1 PDRCTAAP
9 LMSSFSSALAASTSL
24 ARVVAPFPTGARRC
38 GPTCG
43 PRPRARARRLL
54 LLRFSVW
61 VNQISRFGICG
72 PDYWLHF
79 AIAELIE
86 IVRLHVLEL
95 RPDLAR
101 FRPFAVAR
109 EAEAAAYGVELRLVH
124 VCRELVVIQAL
135 RFRHSLHQHLSGRR
149 GERTPGKAERIDSG
163 RARLHAVPL
172 QEIDSTRNAW
182 RLRRSEV
189 LPDQQAVGER
199 TELHFERGHQHAD
212 HRAPEHFRRQ
222 PDL

>member
-1 PDRCTAAP
+1 MNCHTFSTGLSSGHLGGSAMMVMLAGNDQACRHVPAGLVDQEDSVGGGCNGRGDLRKVQVHRFGIAGRQDQGCALAP
-9 LMSSFSSALAASTSL
+9 LRTYRITISGTRYYVSFSSALAASTSL

-43 PRPRARARRLL
+43 PRPRARRLL

-135 RFRHSLHQHLSGRR
+135 RFR
-149 GERTPGKAERIDSG
+149 
-163 RARLHAVPL
+163 
-172 QEIDSTRNAW
+172 
-182 RLRRSEV
+182 
-189 LPDQQAVGER
+189 
-199 TELHFERGHQHAD
+199 
-212 HRAPEHFRRQ
+212 
-222 PDL
+222 